1 MKKNIILYLL
11 MIVCLFSL
19 VVNAADKIVLNYW
32 THTDDNR
39 TLIENRYI
47 KEFEEKYPNVEIRRV
62 VNEASKMG
70 DLVLT
75 AFSANNGPD
84 VFNLP
89 IEQEYGYM
97 INGRVAP
104 VDFRALG
111 YSSFDELKKNYMENT
126 FGPVTMDGNIYG
138 LPLELTNWAI
148 FINKKVFRDA
158 GLDPEKDFPKTWEDM
173 VNISEKLVLRDGE
186 IITRRGFDFRYPYYL
201 VSFLPMV
208 QQLGGDLLSPDGKT
222 AIVNDEAWIK
232 ALKFIKDWGPHGKN
246 LGSPTYVNARKT
258 FNKDNNDIA
267 MCLSGLYQ
275 EGRLRDDNPDF
286 YNSGEWMVVPFP
298 VFENAKN
305 NLAAAYYGHYLM
317 VNSQISNEKQEMA
330 WKFIDYMLS
339 HPVEYLKK
347 VNIVQPTQDLIE
359 SKAFKNMPYSNVFM
373 EDLARAKPV
382 FLHQNG
388 YQFERY
394 IKEAIESVMLQGT
407 SVDGALK
414 YLGLSIQEVLDE
426 EY

>member
-1 MKKNIILYLL
+1 
-11 MIVCLFSL
+11 
-19 VVNAADKIVLNYW
+19 
-32 THTDDNR
+32 
-39 TLIENRYI
+39 
-47 KEFEEKYPNVEIRRV
+47 
-62 VNEASKMG
+62 
-70 DLVLT
+70 
-75 AFSANNGPD
+75 
-84 VFNLP
+84 
-89 IEQEYGYM
+89 
-97 INGRVAP
+97 
-104 VDFRALG
+104 
-111 YSSFDELKKNYMENT
+111 MENI

-158 GLDPEKDFPKTWEDM
+158 GLDPEKDFPKTWENM

-258 FNKDNNDIA
+258 FDKDNNDIA

-414 YLGLSIQEVLDE
+414 YLRLSIQEVLDE

>member
-1 MKKNIILYLL
+1 

-47 KEFEEKYPNVEIRRV
+47 KEFEEKHPNVEIRRV

-111 YSSFDELKKNYMENT
+111 YSSFDELKKNYMENI

-158 GLDPEKDFPKTWEDM
+158 GLDPEKDFPKTWENM

-258 FNKDNNDIA
+258 FDKDNNDIA

-414 YLGLSIQEVLDE
+414 YLRLSIQEVLDE